1 MNIRKVTKQFHVV
14 IAILLFDLIFS
25 SCGSKDS
32 VDDRIESSSPDC
44 LVGEWSYVSETENLL
59 FVFNSDKSGYEDIGD
74 SEGQRPFTWSLKE
87 ENKVV
92 IVYQNETI
100 EWELDIDCES
110 VTLSVFGLN
119 YKKK

>member
-1 MNIRKVTKQFHVV
+1 MNIRKVTNLFHVV
-14 IAILLFDLIFS
+14 IAILLFGLIFS

-32 VDDRIESSSPDC
+32 SDDKIENSSQDC

-74 SEGQRPFTWSLKE
+74 GEGQRPFTWSFKD
-87 ENKVV
+87 ENKVI
-92 IVYQNETI
+92 IVYQNETT